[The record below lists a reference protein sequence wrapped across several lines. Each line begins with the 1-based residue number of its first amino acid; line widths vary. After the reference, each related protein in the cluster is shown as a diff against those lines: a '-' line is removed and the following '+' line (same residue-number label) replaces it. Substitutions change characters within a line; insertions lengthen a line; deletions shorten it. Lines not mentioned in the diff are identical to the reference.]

1 MPDADELHPHVAA
14 IAALARR
21 PVALDPAGRARVMA
35 LVRRS
40 STAEFPLPVTRR
52 RRGLARVFEPRL
64 RVSPIMSAAL
74 AAGLVGI
81 GVLAGMVAGR
91 RGAESPAASG
101 MATTEPAGGGFADA
115 SPVSDRTPAGIP
127 KGVVKFVLVAPH
139 AKQVAVVGDFNRWN
153 PAATPM
159 VRTPTGGTW
168 TVELPLSAGR
178 HLYSFIVNGNE
189 WVADPGAP
197 LAPEDGFG
205 APNSVVLVGGTS

>member
-1 MPDADELHPHVAA
+1 MPDADALHPHVAA
-14 IAALARR
+14 FAALARR
-21 PVALDPAGRARVMA
+21 PVALDPAGRARVME

-40 STAEFPLPVTRR
+40 STAEFPLPISQR

-64 RVSPIMSAAL
+64 RLSPILSAAL

-91 RGAESPAASG
+91 RGAEPERA
-101 MATTEPAGGGFADA
+101 GGFAA
-115 SPVSDRTPAGIP
+115 ATPISDRTPAGIP

-139 AKQVAVVGDFNRWN
+139 ATQVAVVGDFNRWN

-159 VRTPTGGTW
+159 QRTPTGGTW

-205 APNSVVLVGGTS
+205 APNSVVLVGGRS

>member
-1 MPDADELHPHVAA
+1 MPDADALHPHVAA

-21 PVALDPAGRARVMA
+21 PVALDPAGRARVME

-40 STAEFPLPVTRR
+40 STAEFPLPIGQRP
-52 RRGLARVFEPRL
+52 RGLARVFEPRL
-64 RVSPIMSAAL
+64 RLSPIVSAAL

-91 RGAESPAASG
+91 RGVEPAAAGIAAAGSAESTFDG
-101 MATTEPAGGGFADA
+101 AT
-115 SPVSDRTPAGIP
+115 PVSNRTPAGIP
-127 KGVVKFVLVAPH
+127 RGVVKFVLVAPH
-139 AKQVAVVGDFNRWN
+139 ATQVAVVGDFNRWN

-159 VRTPTGGTW
+159 ERTPTGGTW